1 MSEHNNQTQELQPQS
16 PSGNP
21 PVITHWDGP
30 VFAKV
35 WENESP
41 KGGIYFNVRSGKL
54 YTDPKTG
61 QTRETQT
68 LQKSDLPKMQF
79 VMGEAYRS
87 ISLLQQNIKQDYKP
101 ENEQDWLSAPNGS
114 ATPTNAVQNGL
125 KSPIENGRARTPE
138 M

>member
-1 MSEHNNQTQELQPQS
+1 MSEHNNQTQQTESQS

-35 WENESP
+35 WENVSE
-41 KGGIYFNVRSGKL
+41 KGGVYFNVRSGKL

-61 QTRETQT
+61 QTRETQS
-68 LQKSDLPKMQF
+68 LQKSDLPKIQF

-87 ISLLQQNIKQDYKP
+87 ISLLQQNIKQDYSS
-101 ENEQDWLSAPNGS
+101 ENEQHWLPAPNGTT
-114 ATPTNAVQNGL
+114 TPSNAVQNES
-125 KSPIENGRARTPE
+125 KPNIENGHARSPE

>member
-1 MSEHNNQTQELQPQS
+1 MSEHNKQTQPQS

-21 PVITHWDGP
+21 PVIIHWDGA

-35 WENESP
+35 WENESH
-41 KGGIYFNVRSGKL
+41 KGGVYFNVRSGKL

-61 QTRETQT
+61 QTRETQS

-87 ISLLQQNIKQDYKP
+87 ISLLQQNIKQDYNS
-101 ENEQDWLSAPNGS
+101 ENEQDWLPVPNGT
-114 ATPTNAVQNGL
+114 ATPTNTVQNGS
-125 KSPIENGRARTPE
+125 KPNNENGHAKTPE

>member
-1 MSEHNNQTQELQPQS
+1 MSEHNKQTQPQS

-35 WENESP
+35 WENESQ
-41 KGGIYFNVRSGKL
+41 KGGVYFNVRSGKL

-61 QTRETQT
+61 QTRETQS

-87 ISLLQQNIKQDYKP
+87 ISLLQQNIKQDYSS
-101 ENEQDWLSAPNGS
+101 ENEQHWLAAPNG
-114 ATPTNAVQNGL
+114 TPTLSNAVQNGS
-125 KSPIENGRARTPE
+125 KSNIENGHARSPE